1 MACRT
6 RITSLLRTGPGLRPA
21 MSTARTVGR
30 FSNASTGVNTRASAS
45 ARASARAPMIQQ
57 LQVPGYKRTLASG
70 STIGKPQ
77 GDLLVD
83 ELQEL

>member
-30 FSNASTGVNTRASAS
+30 FSNASTGVNTRARAS
-45 ARASARAPMIQQ
+45 ARARAPMIQR